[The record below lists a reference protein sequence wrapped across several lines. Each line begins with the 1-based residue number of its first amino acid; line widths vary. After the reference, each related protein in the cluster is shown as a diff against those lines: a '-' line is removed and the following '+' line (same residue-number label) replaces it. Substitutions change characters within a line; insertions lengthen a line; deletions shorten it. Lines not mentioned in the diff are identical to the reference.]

1 MKLEHKK
8 AFASKVLGVGKAR
21 VVFNTAR
28 LSDIKEA
35 ITRQDIRELVAQ
47 GAIMIND
54 PRGRKTVVRRQSR
67 RRAGSIRKKAVDT
80 KRQYII
86 ITRKLRAYLAHL
98 KIQGKIEQSEFE
110 QLRREIRARAFK
122 SLAQMKERMG
132 VKQ

>member
-54 PRGRKTVVRRQSR
+54 QRGRKTVVRRQSR